1 MTSAV
6 SKTFVIAAAIVLGAS
21 CASEDMKG
29 GDQPQG
35 MNGIIGSGGAAPATG
50 SGGAHAS
57 GSGGSTTM
65 SMTPPSTGGTPA
77 MAMGS
82 GGMTSPMGNPSTGGM
97 MAPPPG
103 DGGMVAPGGDGG
115 MTSGG
120 GAKLLPTDD
129 VGAMGPYEVTIDMS
143 AGPNMGWIAHP
154 KELGANGELH
164 PIFTWGCGGGSEP
177 SQYMDHLTRWASHG
191 FVVEA
196 HVSTGDAADHKVIV
210 DWLIAQ
216 NDDQSSQYFHKL
228 DVTKIAVGGHS
239 QGSIATFAF
248 EGSDDR
254 VTTSIHVAGG
264 SFDGNGYMSFKT
276 PVLMVDGDGDTL
288 ALSNTQRDYMMST
301 VPTFITVITGSD
313 HIYAARDGLA
323 PIVAWLRWWLGGE
336 IERKGEFLDP
346 DCEFCKAP
354 FVSMSKNW

>member
-1 MTSAV
+1 MKSV
-6 SKTFVIAAAIVLGAS
+6 VIRSCVVATAIALGAGCS
-21 CASEDMKG
+21 SAENSGPDDMSTTG
-29 GDQPQG
+29 GAI
-35 MNGIIGSGGAAPATG
+35 NIGSGGVQAAGSGGVHATG
-50 SGGAHAS
+50 SGGA
-57 GSGGSTTM
+57 TTM
-65 SMTPPSTGGTPA
+65 TMTSTGGTSAAP
-77 MAMGS
+77 MGS
-82 GGMTSPMGNPSTGGM
+82 GGMMGPGGNPSTGGS
-97 MAPPPG
+97 MAPPAT
-103 DGGMVAPGGDGG
+103 DGGSNPMVDGG
-115 MTSGG
+115 TTAGG
-120 GAKLLPTDD
+120 GAGLLPTDD

-216 NDDQSSQYFHKL
+216 NDDMSSMYYHKL

-239 QGSIATFAF
+239 MGSIATFAF
-248 EGSDDR
+248 EGGDDR

-264 SFDGNGYMSFKT
+264 SYDGNGFMSLKT
-276 PVLMVDGDGDTL
+276 PTLMVDGDGDTL

-313 HIYAARDGLA
+313 HIYAARDGMA
-323 PIVAWLRWWLGGE
+323 PIIAWLRWWLAGE
-336 IERKGEFLDP
+336 VDRKGSFLDP

-354 FVSMSKNW
+354 YVSMSKNW

>member
-6 SKTFVIAAAIVLGAS
+6 FRTLVIAAAIALEAS
-21 CASEDMKG
+21 CASEDSKA
-29 GDQPQG
+29 GDQAQN
-35 MNGIIGSGGAAPATG
+35 MNGITGSGGAAPAAG
-50 SGGAHAS
+50 SGGTHAS
-57 GSGGSTTM
+57 GSGGATTTSIM
-65 SMTPPSTGGTPA
+65 PTATGGTHAAP
-77 MAMGS
+77 MGS
-82 GGMTSPMGNPSTGGM
+82 GGMSSSMSDASTGGM
-97 MAPPPG
+97 MAAAS
-103 DGGMVAPGGDGG
+103 DGGMNPAGGDGG
-115 MTSGG
+115 PMMARGG
-120 GAKLLPTDD
+120 LLPTDD
-129 VGAMGPYEVTIDMS
+129 VGAMGPYEVAIDMS

-154 KELGANGELH
+154 KQLGAHGELH

-216 NDDQSSQYFHKL
+216 NEDQSSPYYHKL

-239 QGSIATFAF
+239 MGSIATFAF
-248 EGSDDR
+248 EGGDDR

-264 SFDGNGYMSFKT
+264 SFDGNGYMSLKT
-276 PVLMVDGDGDTL
+276 PTLMVDGDGDTL
-288 ALSNTQRDYMMST
+288 ALSNTQRDYEMST

-323 PIVAWLRWWLGGE
+323 PIVAWLRWWLNGE
-336 IERKGEFLDP
+336 EERRAEFLDP

-354 FVSMSKNW
+354 YVSMSKNW